1 MVWYKLGVAFNAGS
15 ARVCGELSVNGV
27 TDSLGADLARGQ
39 KAEVCVLELLGPRLE
54 HYTARVMDYVEQAEV
69 LLVPLLR
76 EKLFLFDLCNPLQI
90 RNGRLIIILYIRLIC
105 NLFFG
110 FFDLGSL
117 FQVVYTLFALA
128 DESEHLLGVW
138 LEFGKGFFEPFL
150 YFILFKDLND
160 ISCFLLFVS

>member
-1 MVWYKLGVAFNAGS
+1 MYVQISYFEIKLVWYEFGVAFDAGS

-76 EKLFLFDLCNPLQI
+76 EKLFLFEICNPLQI
-90 RNGRLIIILYIRLIC
+90 KNGRLIIILYILLIC
-105 NLFFG
+105 NLCFCFFG
-110 FFDLGSL
+110 LGSL
-117 FQVVYTLFALA
+117 FQVVCPLFALA
-128 DESEHLLGVW
+128 DES
-138 LEFGKGFFEPFL
+138 
-150 YFILFKDLND
+150 
-160 ISCFLLFVS
+160 

>member
-1 MVWYKLGVAFNAGS
+1 M
-15 ARVCGELSVNGV
+15 
-27 TDSLGADLARGQ
+27 
-39 KAEVCVLELLGPRLE
+39 CVLELLGPRLE

-76 EKLFLFDLCNPLQI
+76 EKLFLFEICNPLQI

-105 NLFFG
+105 ILFFG

-138 LEFGKGFFEPFL
+138 LEFGKGFL
-150 YFILFKDLND
+150 SLSSILFFS
-160 ISCFLLFVS
+160 ISCFI